1 MCENIGLKYARQITN
16 MQVNMQLIDLG
27 IASDFKG
34 CMLDIKIKK
43 GCRLDIL
50 KVLGCMLDICR
61 KRKLFPARVQKRT
74 ILQLAFEVLKTS

>member
-1 MCENIGLKYARQITN
+1 

-43 GCRLDIL
+43 GCMLDIL

-61 KRKLFPARVQKRT
+61 NFK
-74 ILQLAFEVLKTS
+74 

>member
-1 MCENIGLKYARQITN
+1 MAGFLERLLNR
-16 MQVNMQLIDLG
+16 LG

-43 GCRLDIL
+43 GCMLDIL

-61 KRKLFPARVQKRT
+61 NFK
-74 ILQLAFEVLKTS
+74 

>member
-1 MCENIGLKYARQITN
+1 

-43 GCRLDIL
+43 GCTLDIL

-61 KRKLFPARVQKRT
+61 
-74 ILQLAFEVLKTS
+74 

>member
-1 MCENIGLKYARQITN
+1 VQIALALRLSAKQVGITPILLCENIGLNYAGQITI

-34 CMLDIKIKK
+34 CMLDIRTKK

-50 KVLGCMLDICR
+50 KVLGCMFVR
-61 KRKLFPARVQKRT
+61 N
-74 ILQLAFEVLKTS
+74 